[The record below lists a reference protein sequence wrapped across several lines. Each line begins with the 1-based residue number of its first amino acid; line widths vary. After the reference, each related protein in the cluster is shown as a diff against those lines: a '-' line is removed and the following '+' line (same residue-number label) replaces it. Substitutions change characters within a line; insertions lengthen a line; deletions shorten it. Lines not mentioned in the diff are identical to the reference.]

1 MTSQQFTAE
10 RMGAHART
18 RPVDHAPMIT
28 APADALAIIDAVP
41 DMAPTDIRRPS
52 GIKLTRRRATP

>member
-28 APADALAIIDAVP
+28 APADVVDIILDAAGDV
-41 DMAPTDIRRPS
+41 AAAAS
-52 GIKLTRRRATP
+52 